1 MPIISRFYGIS
12 IRIHPRDHG
21 PPHFHVHYADEK
33 AAVEI
38 ASGALLAGRMSLRTA
53 RLVAEW
59 LELHRAELQENW
71 ECAQA
76 GRPCFEIEPL

>member
-1 MPIISRFYGIS
+1 MPVVSRFYGIS
-12 IRIHPRDHG
+12 IRIHGRDHG
-21 PPHFHVHYADEK
+21 PPHFHVQYGEER

-38 ASGALLAGRMSLRTA
+38 ATGNVLAGRMSPRTA
-53 RLVAEW
+53 RLVGEW
-59 LELHRAELQENW
+59 LALHRLELQENW